1 MKNEFSAAPVGA
13 EEVVS
18 VLAEVCAN
26 GAAHKHCGIAP
37 PAFRNQSRCRQWTDN
52 YHQIYR

>member
-1 MKNEFSAAPVGA
+1 MRNEFCAAPVGA

-26 GAAHKHCGIAP
+26 GAAHKVPNA
-37 PAFRNQSRCRQWTDN
+37 
-52 YHQIYR
+52 